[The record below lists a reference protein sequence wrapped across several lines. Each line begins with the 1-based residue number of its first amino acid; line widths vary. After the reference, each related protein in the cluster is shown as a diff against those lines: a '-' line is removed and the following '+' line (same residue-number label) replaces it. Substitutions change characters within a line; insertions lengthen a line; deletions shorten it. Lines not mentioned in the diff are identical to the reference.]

1 MWRVIHT
8 LTKHPAFY
16 RPCMSLFRPM
26 RIGYAAGLMSCTVLL
41 IVLVLAQQTSH
52 AIVDGRRASSIA
64 DYGGSLQRIDSPRK
78 DKHVC
83 GATLIAPRW
92 AITAGHCVGIVE
104 TRPSLAGTGKV
115 RIALTGNPV
124 GWRVRLGSTR
134 VGTGGRVARV
144 VQFVRA
150 SRSVD
155 PDGDFALLKLRRP
168 LRTVPAKLATRRPAP
183 GTRALISGWGY
194 TGRGGLRDYESPRS
208 YPNAMREARTRIASP
223 ATCGLN
229 KAQLALCVGGGTV
242 GPDNM
247 DSGGPVLVPE
257 DGEMVLAGTVNGG
270 NYVGGLRP
278 AVYTDLSAHRAWIRS
293 YVSGRRTIP
302 TAPAPAT
309 PGIAGAGTIAPSGC
323 AASVVHVAA
332 SRDTDKAMV
341 LTNGHCLAPRPRPGR
356 AVLDRPASQFVNLL
370 GADSNPAARAR
381 TTRLLYAT
389 MTGTD
394 VALYRL
400 RQTYAQLDRL
410 GVPSHPLATT
420 GPAPGDKLVMHDGS
434 RQTTYS
440 CVVDTIVP
448 EVREAGWTQ
457 RDVVRYE
464 TARTCETVAGLSG
477 SPLINPL
484 TGAVV
489 AVHNSHVAGGGKPC
503 SEDNPCEIGADGT
516 RTSVRGRGYAQQ
528 VAGLTPCLTSGSTFD
543 PEAPGCTLGR
553 P

>member
-1 MWRVIHT
+1 MNS
-8 LTKHPAFY
+8 F
-16 RPCMSLFRPM
+16 SLR
-26 RIGYAAGLMSCTVLL
+26 RTGYAAGLTLGTALL
-41 IVLVLAQQTSH
+41 IVLSLPQQTSQ
-52 AIVDGRRASSIA
+52 AIVGGKRASSIA

-78 DKHVC
+78 DEHVC

-92 AITAGHCVGIVE
+92 AITAGHCVGVVE
-104 TRPSLAGTGKV
+104 TGTSLAGTGEVKL
-115 RIALTGNPV
+115 ALTGNPV
-124 GWRVRLGSTR
+124 GWKVRFGSTR
-134 VGTGGRVARV
+134 VGTGGRVAQV
-144 VQFVRA
+144 EQFVRA
-150 SRSVD
+150 SRSAD

-168 LRTVPAKLATRRPAP
+168 LRIEPAKLATRRPAP
-183 GTRALISGWGY
+183 DTRAVISGWGY

-223 ATCGLN
+223 ATCGIK

-247 DSGGPVLVPE
+247 DSGGPVFVPE
-257 DGEMVLAGTVNGG
+257 NGTMVLAGTVNGG
-270 NYVGGLRP
+270 NYVGGVQP
-278 AVYTDLSAHRAWIRS
+278 AVYTDLSAHRDWIRS

-302 TAPAPAT
+302 TAPAPTT
-309 PGIAGAGTIAPSGC
+309 PGIAGSGTIAPSGC

-332 SRDTDKAMV
+332 SRRTDKAMV
-341 LTNGHCLAPRPRPGR
+341 LTNGHCLDPRPRPGGV
-356 AVLDRPASQFVNLL
+356 VLDRPASQFVNLL

-381 TTRLLYAT
+381 TARLLYAT
-389 MTGTD
+389 MTDTD

-410 GVPSHPLATT
+410 GVPSHPLATS
-420 GPAPGDKLVMHDGS
+420 GPAPGDKLVMHVGS

-457 RDVVRYE
+457 RDVVRYQ

-477 SPLINPL
+477 SPLINPR
-484 TGAVV
+484 TGQVV

-503 SEDNPCEIGADGT
+503 SEDNPCEIEPDGT
-516 RTSVRGRGYAQQ
+516 MTSVRGRGYAQQ
-528 VAGLTPCLTSGSTFD
+528 VATLTPCLIAGSAFD
-543 PEAPGCTLGR
+543 PDAPGCTLGR